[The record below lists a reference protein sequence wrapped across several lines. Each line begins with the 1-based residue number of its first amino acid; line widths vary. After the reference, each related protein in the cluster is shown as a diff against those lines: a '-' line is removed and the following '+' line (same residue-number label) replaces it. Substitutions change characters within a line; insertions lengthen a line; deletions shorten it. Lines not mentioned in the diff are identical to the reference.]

1 MKNIMSLETSS
12 IALSNHN
19 PEKVV
24 DYSVTLFDVM
34 EKVISGKS
42 QMEKLFIPT
51 TANCICAILT
61 QFGLEVER
69 DVETEIYHTTMR
81 RNQSIHISF
90 DEGRENTEI
99 RVYTD
104 SWLDLR
110 ELRLA
115 FFAFKAKKNLEA
127 HNNRVAAASAE

>member
-1 MKNIMSLETSS
+1 MSLETSA
-12 IALSNHN
+12 IALSNHA
-19 PEKVV
+19 PENVV
-24 DYSVTLFDVM
+24 DYSVTLFDAI
-34 EKVISGKS
+34 EKVLSGN
-42 QMEKLFIPT
+42 QMEKIFIPT
-51 TANCICAILT
+51 SANCICAILT

-69 DVETEIYHTTMR
+69 DIETETYHTTMR

-90 DEGRENTEI
+90 DEGRKHTEV

-127 HNNRVAAASAE
+127 HNNRMATSAE